1 MIGHM
6 DPVLAVFLLAMGVPN
21 AVWPYKF
28 ARFEEQ
34 MDSIGSK
41 RSWSEVEP
49 ADWKVTL
56 TRVVGVG
63 MALFGL
69 AGLVAG

>member
-1 MIGHM
+1 M
-6 DPVLAVFLLAMGVPN
+6 DPVLALFLLAVGIPN

-28 ARFEEQ
+28 ARFEER

-41 RSWSEVEP
+41 RSWFEVEP
-49 ADWKVTL
+49 ADWKVAL

-63 MALFGL
+63 IAIFGL

>member
-1 MIGHM
+1 M
-6 DPVLAVFLLAMGVPN
+6 DPVLALFFLAIGIPN

-49 ADWKVTL
+49 AEWKVAL
-56 TRVVGVG
+56 TRVVGIG

-69 AGLVAG
+69 GGLLVG

>member
-1 MIGHM
+1 M
-6 DPVLAVFLLAMGVPN
+6 DPVLALFLLAIGIPN

-49 ADWKVTL
+49 ADWKVAL
-56 TRVVGVG
+56 TRIVGAG

-69 AGLVAG
+69 GGLLVG

>member
-1 MIGHM
+1 MN
-6 DPVLAVFLLAMGVPN
+6 PVFALFLLAVGIPN

-28 ARFEEQ
+28 AKFEEQ
-34 MDSIGSK
+34 IDSIGSR

-49 ADWKVTL
+49 ADWKVAL
-56 TRVVGVG
+56 IRVVGAG

-69 AGLVAG
+69 ASLIAG

>member
-1 MIGHM
+1 M
-6 DPVLAVFLLAMGVPN
+6 DPVLALFLLAIGIPN

-28 ARFEEQ
+28 AKFEEQ

-49 ADWKVTL
+49 ADWKVAL
-56 TRVVGVG
+56 TRIVGVG
-63 MALFGL
+63 IALFGL
-69 AGLVAG
+69 IGLTSG